1 LAQVVV
7 HGSRILGRTMKIGD
21 LVRVIT
27 CRAIGAPDGMS
38 RNVGATDGDV
48 VLLLENLGERRYHGH
63 DPGLLFRGMLV
74 SSPED
79 TDYYVF
85 EHDAEVINESR

>member
-1 LAQVVV
+1 
-7 HGSRILGRTMKIGD
+7 MKVGD

-27 CRAIGAPDGMS
+27 WQRFSAEVD
-38 RNVGATDGDV
+38 DV
-48 VLLLENLGERRYHGH
+48 VLLLENLGKRKYFGTE
-63 DPGLLFRGMLV
+63 PGLLFRGMLV

-85 EHDAEVINESR
+85 EHDVEVINENR

>member
-1 LAQVVV
+1 MDRGYLE
-7 HGSRILGRTMKIGD
+7 GSMKVGD

-27 CRAIGAPDGMS
+27 CQR
-38 RNVGATDGDV
+38 VGATDGDV

-63 DPGLLFRGMLV
+63 DPGLLFRGMPV

-79 TDYYVF
+79 TDYFVF
-85 EHDAEVINESR
+85 EHDAEVINENR